1 MIVGVDASN
10 LRAGGGITHLTNLVA
25 VAEPRDFGIE
35 RVILWANRNT
45 LAHLP
50 DAVWLEKVHEP
61 LLDRALPFRLYWQW
75 FRLPR
80 LVDGHCQILF
90 SPGGNAPP
98 SSAPLVTMSR
108 NMLPFEYRELFR
120 YGVSWMTV
128 RLLLLRLGQSRTF
141 RRAEGLIF
149 LTGYAHD
156 AVRRVAGVPDRVAI
170 IPHGVEERFRC
181 PPREQHALD
190 AYCVERP
197 FRLLYVSIVDV
208 YKHQWHVAEAVR
220 RLRDAGLPVVI
231 DFVGPGY
238 GSALGRLK
246 RTLRRLDPGGA
257 VLRHR
262 GAVPF
267 AELHRLRE
275 EADLFVF
282 ASSCENMPNILLEAM
297 AAGYPIVCARR
308 GPMPEMLGE
317 GGLYF
322 DPEKPAE
329 IAEAIETLVR
339 DPDLRARC
347 ARAAFER
354 AASYSWERCARETL
368 SFIRDVAA
376 APTG

>member
-10 LRAGGGITHLTNLVA
+10 IRAGGGITHLTNLIA
-25 VAEPRDFGIE
+25 VAEPGEFGIE

-45 LAHLP
+45 LARLP
-50 DAVWLEKVHEP
+50 DAPWLEKVHEP

-75 FRLPR
+75 FQLPR
-80 LVDGHCQILF
+80 LADGRCQILF

-98 SSAPLVTMSR
+98 SSSPLVTMSR
-108 NMLPFEYRELFR
+108 NMLPFEYGELFR

-128 RLLLLRLGQSRTF
+128 RLLLLRIGQSGTF
-141 RRAEGLIF
+141 RRAQGVIF
-149 LTGYAHD
+149 LTGYAHG
-156 AVRRVAGVPDRVAI
+156 AVRKIATVPERVAI

-181 PPREQHALD
+181 APREQRPLEE
-190 AYCVERP
+190 YSTERP

-238 GSALGRLK
+238 RSALARLK
-246 RTLRRLDPGGA
+246 RTLRRLDPGGE

-267 AELHRLRE
+267 EELHRLRE
-275 EADLFVF
+275 QADLFVF

-297 AAGYPIVCARR
+297 AAGYPIACARR
-308 GPMPEMLGE
+308 GPMPEMLGD

-322 DPEKPAE
+322 DPMLPAE

-339 DPDLRARC
+339 DPGLRARC
-347 ARAAFER
+347 ARTAFDR
-354 AASYSWERCARETL
+354 ASAYSWDRCARETL
-368 SFIRDVAA
+368 SFIREVAA
-376 APTG
+376 APTD